1 MENEEKK
8 ENAPDGSELS
18 AGDKFWKE
26 RDELPYTNDKVG
38 KSFIRPW
45 REPFYQ
51 QLRDLGIEVNDVTDE
66 MEGKTTLITLYRSQD
81 KSQPDKEQNLTTD
94 IKNENE

>member
-26 RDELPYTNDKVG
+26 CDGLPYTNDKVG
-38 KSFIRPW
+38 QVFIRPW

-51 QLRDLGIEVNDVTDE
+51 HLRDLGIEVTDVTDE
-66 MEGKTTLITLYRSQD
+66 MEGKTTLITLYRPPY
-81 KSQPDKEQNLTTD
+81 KSQPDKEQKLSTK
-94 IKNENE
+94 IKNENK